1 MVEAKKEVKAAAET
15 AADAAVKAEVKP
27 AAPVEKEEAKA
38 PAAKKTTARKTAAK
52 KTEPKTAE
60 PKAAAKKTAVKKTA
74 AKAAE
79 PKKETAKKAPAKK
92 AEPKAA
98 VHFQFDGKDIVAK
111 DVLDQAI
118 KAYKKAHR
126 GVEIKDIQLYIV
138 ANEGA
143 AYYVVNGEAADEYK
157 ILL

>member
-60 PKAAAKKTAVKKTA
+60 PKAAAK
-74 AKAAE
+74 KAAE

>member
-1 MVEAKKEVKAAAET
+1 MVEAKKEVKAAAEN
-15 AADAAVKAEVKP
+15 AADAGGKGGG
-27 AAPVEKEEAKA
+27 
-38 PAAKKTTARKTAAK
+38 TQ
-52 KTEPKTAE
+52 
-60 PKAAAKKTAVKKTA
+60 
-74 AKAAE
+74 
-79 PKKETAKKAPAKK
+79 KETAKKAPAKK

-126 GVEIKDIQLYIV
+126 GVEIKDIQLYFV

>member
-52 KTEPKTAE
+52 KTEPKT
-60 PKAAAKKTAVKKTA
+60 
-74 AKAAE
+74 
-79 PKKETAKKAPAKK
+79 